1 MLGICQ
7 DITGRKR
14 IEAEIGA
21 AAAYNRSLI
30 EASLDPLITIGTDGM
45 ITDVN
50 NAAEQA
56 CGRPR
61 ADLIGTEL
69 SAHFTE
75 PALSRQAYQ
84 DAFRDGSV
92 RDCALELRHHDG
104 HTTPVAFN
112 ASVYRDPGGRVLGV
126 FAAMRDLTHIKRAE
140 SALRESE
147 ERLRALFGNAPVG
160 IDHRTP
166 SGEFVRVNPRFCQLT
181 GYAAAELGS
190 LGPRDLIHPDDLGA
204 DLANTRRL
212 LAGKLTRTPWKS
224 ATCAK
229 AAWSGPR

>member
-1 MLGICQ
+1 
-7 DITGRKR
+7 
-14 IEAEIGA
+14 
-21 AAAYNRSLI
+21 
-30 EASLDPLITIGTDGM
+30 M

-140 SALRESE
+140 SVLRESE
-147 ERLRALFGNAPVG
+147 ERLRALFDNAPVG

-181 GYAAAELGS
+181 GYAADELGS
-190 LGPRDLIHPDDLGA
+190 LWPRDLLHPDDLGA

-212 LAGKLTRTPWKS
+212 LAGEID
-224 ATCAK
+224 
-229 AAWSGPR
+229 